1 MKKKALTT
9 VALGAATLAAGMAG
23 NVHADSVKV
32 TKQQIGDET
41 KITTTTTKDV
51 NQQKIAQDKQNIS
64 SQQTVVSSAKSSL
77 DKAKVN
83 ASSASQVVS
92 SAQSKVDDTK
102 KALDAAK
109 ASQPDQIKHQVATDQ
124 SQVNTDKQ
132 NISSTQSSITTDKN
146 NIDKD
151 QQAINNVGQKAQQD
165 QNKLNNDQS
174 KLSSAQSTLNND
186 QNKLNNVNGQLSNL
200 QGQNQNYPEI
210 YVTAIG
216 KEYLKAL
223 AEGDISV
230 DGSVSGT
237 FAKYLKDH
245 NISLDK
251 YILVTSSIS
260 VKFPD
265 SKWSSVTWSN
275 TNVDQNHDPVS
286 GERFL
291 DFDGAEDW
299 VDGHNGG
306 YRSKSDDYVIDPTNL
321 TSSQMKEANI
331 YATELI
337 NEFRA
342 VAGLKPLKLTQSI
355 IDNAAKVAEK
365 YNANNWNMQEHN
377 GGYAGSAAHDMDAI
391 RAGGFDSE
399 CGFPGEV
406 SLEDR
411 QAADQNINSGNFG
424 AYSQLATHYT
434 MNDLKSDIALAV
446 VKFLDQ
452 ADGHA
457 QMVMDPNADAMGL
470 SIDKYGDMLLDEK
483 VFKSEDKNMDPNKE
497 IEEDKKFDIDPSKDP
512 DLQEYK
518 QWKAFEAAPNLVDT
532 DNSASQ
538 VANLQKEAS
547 QLQDQVNKDK
557 QVVNDLQNQVNA
569 DKAQLQEDTP
579 AGLQQQLQNDQ
590 KKLADDQATLQKQQQ
605 KLAQDEAQLKADQNK
620 LNSITPEDIAN
631 ARKALEQAQTNYNNA
646 VKALNEAQSKAN
658 VSNDELAKAQQ
669 NYINALN
676 KLNELKQI
684 LENDEKQIT
693 TTSVQWIKN
702 QHPTTTSS
710 MGNKVVLHSSS
721 EANTVHADTVSA
733 VKDAIHFTSEA
744 PVSSKKAAKKNTLP
758 QMGDE
763 NLNKTVWGEI
773 SLAMAG
779 VLATLGLADRKRR
792 N

>member
-77 DKAKVN
+77 DKAKAN

-92 SAQSKVDDTK
+92 SAQSKVNSAK

-186 QNKLNNVNGQLSNL
+186 QSKLNSINGQIKSLA
-200 QGQNQNYPEI
+200 GQNDIPAVE
-210 YVTAIG
+210 TTDFG
-216 KEYLKAL
+216 KAYLKGLSQNTDWPQTNGEDLDSTPA
-223 AEGDISV
+223 IKS
-230 DGSVSGT
+230 
-237 FAKYLKDH
+237 YLQQH
-245 NISLDK
+245 NISPNDTNSIFDLLDK
-251 YILVTSSIS
+251 
-260 VKFPD
+260 
-265 SKWSSVTWSN
+265 
-275 TNVDQNHDPVS
+275 
-286 GERFL
+286 L
-291 DFDGAEDW
+291 DFIKSPNGSNLDLGW
-299 VDGHNGG
+299 NSKLNTVDGF
-306 YRSKSDDYVIDPTNL
+306 YSKDDDYKIDPTHL
-321 TSSQMKEANI
+321 TNSQM
-331 YATELI
+331 TEINVFAIKII
-337 NEFRA
+337 NELREE
-342 VAGLKPLKLTQSI
+342 AGLTPLKLTQAVI
-355 IDNAAKVAEK
+355 NNAAKVAET
-365 YNANNWNMQEHN
+365 YNEDNWSIGDREEAP
-377 GGYAGSAAHDMDAI
+377 YHDMDAMF
-391 RAGGFDSE
+391 AGGFS
-399 CGFPGEV
+399 GEDACPDRV
-406 SLEDR
+406 SQRTLQDM
-411 QAADQNINSGNFG
+411 DKSNNGFG
-424 AYSQLATHYT
+424 ANGQSHLATDFT
-434 MNDLKSDIALAV
+434 MNNLKTAV
-446 VKFLDQ
+446 AAAIEFLIMDS
-452 ADGHA
+452 DGHA
-457 QMVMDPNADAMGL
+457 QAIMDPNAITAGV
-470 SIDKYGDMLLDEK
+470 SINKYGDILVDFLD
-483 VFKSEDKNMDPNKE
+483 N
-497 IEEDKKFDIDPSKDP
+497 IDPSKGQVWGKP
-512 DLQEYK
+512 AANNP
-518 QWKAFEAAPNLVDT
+518 KAVNYYSLSSEPNLVGNT
-532 DNSASQ
+532 NANQ
-538 VANLQKEAS
+538 VANLQKEAN

-569 DKAQLQEDTP
+569 DKAQLQKDTP

-631 ARKALEQAQTNYNNA
+631 AQKALEQAQTNYNNA

-721 EANTVHADTVSA
+721 KANASSIVSSEKEANTVHADTVSA
-733 VKDAIHFTSEA
+733 VKLAQTGVVHFTSEA

-763 NLNKTVWGEI
+763 NSNKTVWGEI